1 MKNPVNNLNSHIFF
15 SLHPA
20 TEYPQWVVDD
30 NGNETLIYVN
40 KSDETIMLPNYTD
53 YKLQSLLSAGIDPS
67 RVVIDTT
74 SSNRVSSID
83 NMVIA
88 INNLP
93 QSDNSNN
100 NI

>member
-1 MKNPVNNLNSHIFF
+1 MKNPVNNLNSHIFM

-30 NGNETLIYVN
+30 EGNEKLIYVQRT
-40 KSDETIMLPNYTD
+40 DESLMLPNYED
-53 YKLQSLLSAGIDPS
+53 YKLQSLLNAGVDPS
-67 RVVIDTT
+67 LVVIDTT

-83 NMVIA
+83 NMVTA

-93 QSDNSNN
+93 HTDNSNN
-100 NI
+100 N